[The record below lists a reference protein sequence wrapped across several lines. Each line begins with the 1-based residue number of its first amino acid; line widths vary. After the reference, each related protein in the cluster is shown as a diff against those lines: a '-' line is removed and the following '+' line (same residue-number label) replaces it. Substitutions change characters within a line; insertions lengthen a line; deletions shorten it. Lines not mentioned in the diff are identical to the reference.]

1 MRFSYLLAVYVIAFS
16 GVHPRLDPNFKAK
29 HVTSVKDIGCIKYD
43 FLKEQIPSGARS
55 GKWHTYIVVL
65 KKNDNDVVSLYNELD
80 SLVSSKIKNE
90 EQACQINKM
99 PKGTCKEGSYWI
111 CFIKMNELKTKSYL
125 AEFDVQHKTFCRF
138 SEYGTF
144 KLGVKEVTSTSF
156 EVDHLKTSSI
166 WPSNQGNCL

>member
-1 MRFSYLLAVYVIAFS
+1 
-16 GVHPRLDPNFKAK
+16 
-29 HVTSVKDIGCIKYD
+29 
-43 FLKEQIPSGARS
+43 
-55 GKWHTYIVVL
+55 
-65 KKNDNDVVSLYNELD
+65 
-80 SLVSSKIKNE
+80 
-90 EQACQINKM
+90 M

-166 WPSNQGNCL
+166 WPSNQGNCLQKAKMGESTRHCLNDNNRFLVAICNWIRWTVVLNEIHLTYSILSRQIFHSRMSYFVTYFLL